1 MPEPIMMMTQFSDAV
16 RLQNELAKKVVASD
30 DFGGEIKRVCGV
42 DAAYDGNV
50 AYCSVVV
57 MDRELNLLESAN
69 SKSVARHPYVPGL
82 LMLREAEPIFNTL
95 NRLKGGFDLLL
106 VDGHGMLH
114 PRKCGLACYV
124 GVTLDRPTI
133 GVAKSRLCGTVRDD
147 GFVILEHSGQILG
160 YAISKRLYVSVGH
173 RISLGTAVAIVKEMS
188 SKSGTPE
195 PLRLADIS
203 SKMQKRRRRKG
214 LVAS

>member
-1 MPEPIMMMTQFSDAV
+1 MMMMTQFSDAV

-50 AYCSVVV
+50 AYCAVVV

-147 GFVILEHSGQILG
+147 GFVILEHSDQILG

-173 RISLGTAVAIVKEMS
+173 MISLGTAVAIVKEMS

>member
-1 MPEPIMMMTQFSDAV
+1 MMMMTTQFSDAV

-30 DFGGEIKRVCGV
+30 NFGGEIKRVCGV
-42 DAAYDGNV
+42 DVAYDSNV
-50 AYCSVVV
+50 AYCSAVV

-106 VDGHGMLH
+106 VDGHGTLH

-133 GVAKSRLCGTVRDD
+133 GVAKSRLCGIVRDD
-147 GFVILEHSGQILG
+147 GFVIVEHGGQILG
-160 YAISKRLYVSVGH
+160 YAISNRLYVSVGH
-173 RISLGTAVAIVKEMS
+173 RISLGTAVAIVKEM

>member
-1 MPEPIMMMTQFSDAV
+1 MMMLTQFSDAV

-50 AYCSVVV
+50 AYCSAVV

-124 GVTLDRPTI
+124 GVTLDKPTI
-133 GVAKSRLCGTVRDD
+133 GVAKSQLCGTVRDD
-147 GFVILEHSGQILG
+147 GFIILEHDGQILG
-160 YAISKRLYVSVGH
+160 YTISKRLYVSIGH
-173 RISLGTAVAIVKEMS
+173 RISLGTAVAIVKEM